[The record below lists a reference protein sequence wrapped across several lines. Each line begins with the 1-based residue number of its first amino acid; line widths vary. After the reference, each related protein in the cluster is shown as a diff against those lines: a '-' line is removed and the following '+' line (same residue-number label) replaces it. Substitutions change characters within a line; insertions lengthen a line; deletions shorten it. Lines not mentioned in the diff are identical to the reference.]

1 MTKVY
6 FIFSRLLH
14 PPTPEIKISYV
25 EVASNTAKNPE
36 LWILGSKS
44 IYIQFFSFL
53 ISLEER
59 KQKHLFASVSPET
72 WKKQLSIVLGHSSK
86 TVPSVHWPILSSKK
100 IRLTYFLYLLF
111 KGSSP
116 LLVSTLFPVLCY
128 CNNTATISTGYN
140 CGTNS

>member
-44 IYIQFFSFL
+44 IYIQFFSFF
-53 ISLEER
+53 S
-59 KQKHLFASVSPET
+59 
-72 WKKQLSIVLGHSSK
+72 
-86 TVPSVHWPILSSKK
+86 
-100 IRLTYFLYLLF
+100 
-111 KGSSP
+111 
-116 LLVSTLFPVLCY
+116 
-128 CNNTATISTGYN
+128 
-140 CGTNS
+140 